1 MIKNTVII
9 DTSTSPAKIEF
20 APEFNVAVP
29 FIDRHLDEGRKEKI
43 IIHTTS
49 GEEVTYGQLSKRVN
63 QAGNLLKNMGLNSGD
78 RLLMVVKDSPEFF
91 YLFWGAIKAGFIPV
105 PLNTLFR
112 SNDYAYIIE
121 DSECTAIFYSQE
133 FKTEVE
139 SALSQVSR
147 SPDHSC
153 LTEGVSGSF
162 LEQLQSAS
170 LELDAA
176 PSSAT
181 DDCFWL

>member
-1 MIKNTVII
+1 
-9 DTSTSPAKIEF
+9 
-20 APEFNVAVP
+20 
-29 FIDRHLDEGRKEKI
+29 
-43 IIHTTS
+43 
-49 GEEVTYGQLSKRVN
+49 
-63 QAGNLLKNMGLNSGD
+63 
-78 RLLMVVKDSPEFF
+78 MVVKDSPEFF
-91 YLFWGAIKAGFIPV
+91 YLFWGAIKAGYIPV

-112 SNDYAYIIE
+112 SNDYVYIIE
-121 DSECTAIFYSQE
+121 DSECAAVFYSPE

-176 PSSAT
+176 PAHAHDRQYLRVYIKQLRHKIEPDPHQPEYIITETGVGYRMDEPGKFNSISRLASSKCRLPTKAIA
-181 DDCFWL
+181 

>member
-49 GEEVTYGQLSKRVN
+49 GEEVTYGQLFERVN
-63 QAGNLLKNMGLNSGD
+63 QAGNLLKNMGLNFGD

-91 YLFWGAIKAGFIPV
+91 YLFWGAIKAGYIPV

-112 SNDYAYIIE
+112 SNDYVYIIE
-121 DSECTAIFYSQE
+121 DSECAAVFYSPE

-153 LTEGVSGSF
+153 LMTMCTLLRTLSV
-162 LEQLQSAS
+162 LQYFTLRNSR
-170 LELDAA
+170 LK
-176 PSSAT
+176 
-181 DDCFWL
+181 